1 MGAGISA
8 EDFADL
14 TAYTRMP
21 RIGSLALSPDGTRL
35 VAVVSDLAADGKTW
49 QGALWELDPTGQRPA
64 RRLTRGAKSEST
76 PVFAPSGDLLF
87 LSTRPDQEAKSGNS
101 GGSGAGAGAGAGAG
115 VGKDKTALWL
125 LPPVGE
131 AHELFRPAGGVD
143 RVVVAGETGTLL
155 LTAGAHPGGEFD
167 RDGDRRKAREDA
179 GVTAILHE
187 SYPIR
192 YWDSDLGPAYPRLLT
207 CTLPGSTPATS
218 ATPAGSTAPA
228 GPAAAAGSTGTAGS
242 AAAASPAAPA
252 RPATAAG
259 PGDSG
264 GERISAA
271 DLVDLTP
278 DSAARLDDAAVISPD
293 GQWVVHTERVDVS
306 ASYGA
311 RVRLRL
317 AAADGSSSRVLAD
330 QDGHSFM
337 QVAFLPDSS
346 GVVAVRALDSTA
358 DRVWRNTLVRISLS
372 GEITEL
378 AAELVEEVEH
388 PVVAPDGRAVY
399 FTAAQR
405 GHQPIFRLDLAT
417 SEVVRLTASGA
428 YSEVIVGRDH
438 VYALRSAWDHP
449 PQPVRLEL
457 EGVDQEPVALPAPG
471 AVESLPGTL
480 TEVSTVVEDG
490 RTVRAWLVLPAG
502 CSADDPAPLLLWVHG
517 GPIMSWNAWSWRW
530 NPWLMAARGYAVL
543 LPDPA
548 LSLGYGQEF
557 IQAGWGSWGDKP
569 YTDLMAITDVT
580 VRRPDIDDSR
590 TAAMGGSFGGYMAN
604 WIATQ
609 TDRFKAIVTHASLWH
624 LDAFTGTTDSSYYWI
639 REVGDPQ
646 HDAERVRAF
655 SPHMR
660 VADIKTPMLVIHGD
674 KDYRVPVGE
683 GQRLFFDL
691 VRHGV
696 PAKFLYFPTENHW
709 ILTPGNTK
717 VWYETIFAFLAEHVL
732 GEPWKRPDLL

>member
-1 MGAGISA
+1 MGAAISA

-21 RIGSLALSPDGTRL
+21 RVGSLALSPDGTRL
-35 VAVVSDLAADGKTW
+35 VAVVAELSADGKTW
-49 QGALWELDPTGQRPA
+49 QGALWELDPTGRRPA
-64 RRLTRGAKSEST
+64 RRLTRGAKGESN
-76 PVFAPSGDLLF
+76 PVFTPSGDLLF
-87 LSTRPDQEAKSGNS
+87 LSGRPNQEAKPGDT
-101 GGSGAGAGAGAGAG
+101 G

-131 AHELFRPAGGVD
+131 ARELFRPAGGVD
-143 RVVVAGETGTLL
+143 RVVVSGETGTLL
-155 LTAGAHPGGEFD
+155 LTAGAHPGGEFGH
-167 RDGDRRKAREDA
+167 DGDLRKAREDA

-187 SYPIR
+187 SYPVR

-207 CTLPGSTPATS
+207 GTLDAEHP
-218 ATPAGSTAPA
+218 
-228 GPAAAAGSTGTAGS
+228 
-242 AAAASPAAPA
+242 
-252 RPATAAG
+252 
-259 PGDSG
+259 DSG
-264 GERISAA
+264 RLDTA

-278 DSAARLDDAAVISPD
+278 ESATRLDDAAAISPD
-293 GQWVVHTERVDVS
+293 GRWVVHTERVEVS

-317 AAADGSSSRVLAD
+317 VAADGSSGRVLAD

-346 GVVAVRALDSTA
+346 GVVAVRALESTA
-358 DRVWRNTLVRISLS
+358 DRVWRNTLVRISLT

-378 AAELVEEVEH
+378 AADLVEEVEH

-428 YSEVIVGRDH
+428 YTEVIVGRDH

-457 EGVDQEPVALPAPG
+457 EGADQEPVALPAPG
-471 AVESLPGTL
+471 AVASLPGTL

-490 RTVRAWLVLPAG
+490 RTVRAWLVLPSN
-502 CSADDPAPLLLWVHG
+502 CSADNPAPLLLWVHG

-557 IQAGWGSWGDKP
+557 IQAGWGSWGAKP

-580 VRRPDIDDSR
+580 VRRPDVDDSR

-624 LDAFTGTTDSSYYWI
+624 LDAFTGTTDASYYWI

-646 HDAERVRAF
+646 HDDERVRAN
-655 SPHMR
+655 SPHLR

-732 GEPWKRPDLL
+732 GEPWQRPDLL